1 MKTIK
6 YQLRARAKQS
16 GKLAWH
22 YPRKKPVVMQEHK
35 PPTRWARTM
44 RFIERCLKMVEA
56 KR

>member
-35 PPTRWARTM
+35 SPTRWARTM